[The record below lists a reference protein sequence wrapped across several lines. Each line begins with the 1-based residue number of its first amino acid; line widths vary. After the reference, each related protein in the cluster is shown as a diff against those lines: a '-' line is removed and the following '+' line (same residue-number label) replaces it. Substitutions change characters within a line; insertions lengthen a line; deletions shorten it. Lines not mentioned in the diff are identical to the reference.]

1 MNGARSWMLAAAAGC
16 FAAGAGVGLL
26 IPRLAEA
33 EEMPRSAHAR
43 EQDEKLVRDLVADHG
58 LSDSQARSLRLI
70 LQDQREQED
79 QVIATLLS
87 TEADDLPPAT
97 KNRLRSLRFTT
108 TQRIRVV
115 LDPQQRARY
124 DQESRPGPIVGPE
137 QGGPTTATH
146 R

>member
-1 MNGARSWMLAAAAGC
+1 MLAAAAGC